1 MKSWFTAEARRT
13 RRHRRERERRE
24 KVFSPQRLR
33 VLRASAALWSLILAL
48 LICAPEAIGQRT
60 TPESARARMRRLLSL
75 PQEKAPLTPE
85 VLEKNEDGEFVIED
99 IRFRAGRDVWVPA
112 IVVKPR
118 AASKPLPA
126 IICLPGTGGTRRQLT
141 DAKLQLSERPRTGWA
156 RALARQGF
164 LTISLDYRGSD
175 ARNQNIYLEALREQ
189 LAGRSYMSLLVHET
203 IRAVDYLQTRAD
215 VDGAKIGVTGFSLG
229 GAIAWYAGA
238 ADPRLSVIAPVCG
251 GAGTYDDLLR
261 SQPNARYHSQYF
273 YPAGF
278 LKIFPGDQPEVFASL
293 APRAVLVVGRDQD
306 QGMPVEGLRKLE
318 REVKLD
324 YARRGVA
331 DRFAVHVT
339 AGDHTYTEEMF
350 KQVSE
355 WFQRFLK

>member
-1 MKSWFTAEARRT
+1 
-13 RRHRRERERRE
+13 
-24 KVFSPQRLR
+24 
-33 VLRASAALWSLILAL
+33 
-48 LICAPEAIGQRT
+48 
-60 TPESARARMRRLLSL
+60 MRRLLSL
-75 PQEKAPLTPE
+75 PQEKTPLASE
-85 VLEKNEDGEFVIED
+85 VLRKSAEDEVEIED
-99 IRFRAGRDVWVPA
+99 VRFKAERDIWVPA
-112 IVVKPR
+112 IVVKPLK
-118 AASKPLPA
+118 AAEPLPA
-126 IICLPGTGGTRRQLT
+126 IICLPGTGGTRQQLT

-175 ARNQNIYLEALREQ
+175 ARHQNIYLEALREQ
-189 LAGRSYMSLLVHET
+189 LAGRSYMGLLVRET
-203 IRAVDYLQTRAD
+203 MRAVDYLQTRAD

-238 ADPRLSVIAPVCG
+238 ADPRLRVIVPVCG

-278 LKIFPGDQPEVFASL
+278 LKLFPGDQPEVFASL

-318 REVKLD
+318 REVKSV

-331 DRFAVHVT
+331 DRFAVHLT

-350 KQVSE
+350 EEVSQ
-355 WFQRFLK
+355 WFQRYLKRKGG